1 MEGNCRALS
10 SQKLV
15 ETGRIAFVLIDGL
28 ADVHIPALANLTPLE
43 AADTSAMDAIAAAG
57 LNGLLDPVEPGLACG
72 SDTAHLSI
80 FGYDPRLY
88 YRGRGAFESM
98 GAGIDMAPGD
108 IAFKCNFA
116 TLDITSG
123 TVIKRR
129 ADRHFED
136 VGPILCAALD
146 GVSLPSFP
154 ELVVKAKYATE
165 HRCGIVISGPGLSDE
180 VSGTD
185 PLKDNLPLQ
194 VSRPV
199 SATAQ
204 AQHTAAV
211 VNELSG
217 VLQAVLQDHQVNKQ
231 RIAHGSSPANVV
243 LLRGC
248 GSRIAVP
255 TFLERHGM
263 RACMVAPTKI
273 IAGLGMSLGI
283 DRLDAPG
290 TTGDYRTQFHAK
302 AETLSEALTSGQY
315 DFGFLH
321 IKAVDDT
328 GHDQQPVLKVQYLE
342 CVDVMIKQLVR
353 RLHQA
358 EAGGQ
363 GHYCV
368 CVTGDHSTPVLFGD
382 HSHEPVP
389 FTVAHVRHVVE
400 QLGGASCVMN
410 TPLTHIPHP
419 SPSDPSVALHAL
431 AQAALRRRKMNPLME
446 TQSTGDVVN
455 SFGEA
460 AAAAGFLGRFPGIA
474 IMPLVQQFIGMNL
487 C

>member
-1 MEGNCRALS
+1 ME
-10 SQKLV
+10 Q
-15 ETGRIAFVLIDGL
+15 IAFVLIDGL
-28 ADVHIPALANLTPLE
+28 ADIHIPALGSLTPLE
-43 AADTSAMDAIAAAG
+43 AADTPTMDQVAAAG

-116 TLDITSG
+116 TLNTA
-123 TVIKRR
+123 TKMVIKRR

-136 VGPILCAALD
+136 VGPKLCAALD
-146 GVSLPSFP
+146 GVKLPSFP

-165 HRCGIVISGPGLSDE
+165 HRCGVVVSGPGLSDD

-194 VSRPV
+194 VS
-199 SATAQ
+199 TALKSTPE
-204 AQHTAAV
+204 AQHSARV
-211 VNELSG
+211 VNELSAA
-217 VLQAVLQDHQVNKQ
+217 LHTVLQDHPINRQ
-231 RIAHGSSPANVV
+231 RVADGSSPANVV

-255 TFLERHGM
+255 TFQQKHGM

-283 DRLDAPG
+283 DRLHAPG
-290 TTGDYRTQFHAK
+290 TTGDYRTQFHIK
-302 AETLSEALTSGQY
+302 AETIAEALTAGQY

-321 IKAVDDT
+321 IKAVDDA
-328 GHDQQPVLKVQYLE
+328 GHDQQPVLKVRYLE
-342 CVDVMIKQLVR
+342 CVDVMLRQLIR
-353 RLHQA
+353 RLHEA
-358 EAGGQ
+358 ETAGHGQ
-363 GHYCV
+363 YAV

-389 FTVAHVRHVVE
+389 FTIAHVRHVVK
-400 QLGGASCVMN
+400 QMGGPAIVSKIPLVHIAHPPTSDGQTTLG
-410 TPLTHIPHP
+410 TI
-419 SPSDPSVALHAL
+419 
-431 AQAALRRRKMNPLME
+431 AQAAKQARKLKKPAAIQ
-446 TQSTGDVVN
+446 TTGDSVS

-460 AAAAGFLGRFPGIA
+460 AAAAGFLGRFPGSEV
-474 IMPLVQQFIGMNL
+474 MQLVQQFTGRV
-487 C
+487 